1 MAEIRSLD
9 TSAAAETPI
18 ADDERDFVLLTVYV
32 LAQHGYVEKATELIE
47 GLHAAG
53 DSTGHVLLA
62 RAVLRFFARDF
73 RAALGCL
80 EELDKVDPV
89 ERFGHYRLND
99 RQRMRRYIKARCLF
113 ELREIPRI
121 KDAVESYLR
130 HGSSD
135 I

>member
-1 MAEIRSLD
+1 MTAEIKSLD
-9 TSAAAETPI
+9 HSASIEG
-18 ADDERDFVLLTVYV
+18 DERDFILLTVYV
-32 LAQHGYVEKATELIE
+32 LAQHGYVERATELIE

-53 DSTGHVLLA
+53 DNSRHVLLA

-73 RAALGCL
+73 KAALNCL

-113 ELREIPRI
+113 ELRETPRV

-130 HGSSD
+130 HGSAEQQ
-135 I
+135 

>member
-1 MAEIRSLD
+1 MAEITTLD
-9 TSAAAETPI
+9 RTGESEGPI
-18 ADDERDFVLLTVYV
+18 AGDERDFILLTVYV
-32 LAQHGYVEKATELIE
+32 LAQHGYVEKATELTE

-53 DSTGHVLLA
+53 DTTRHVLLA

-89 ERFGHYRLND
+89 ERFGNYRLSD

-113 ELREIPRI
+113 ELREIPRV
-121 KDAVESYLR
+121 KDAVDSYLR
-130 HGSSD
+130 HGGSE